1 MSVIQENIIKT
12 FLEMSFVRGLM
23 LRMPPPNLKLIE
35 NVKIKQIGLR
45 MFLHKLFLF
54 HEECK
59 PSVYLSDTLALLTEG
74 AATYI

>member
-35 NVKIKQIGLR
+35 NVKIKPMGLR
-45 MFLHKLFLF
+45 MKKKKKVLGSHVPNL
-54 HEECK
+54 E
-59 PSVYLSDTLALLTEG
+59 DQLTCLVLI
-74 AATYI
+74 AK